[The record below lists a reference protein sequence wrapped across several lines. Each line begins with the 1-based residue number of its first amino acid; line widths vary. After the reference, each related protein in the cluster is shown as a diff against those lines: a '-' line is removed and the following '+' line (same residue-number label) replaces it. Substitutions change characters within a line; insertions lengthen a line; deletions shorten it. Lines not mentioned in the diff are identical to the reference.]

1 MSAPS
6 APMGF
11 NKLTCKSLS
20 GAPTTQFE
28 HLMGHLRTLMVH
40 LGTAAGLQETIKG
53 HFSVKFSREFGNNS
67 ALYDII
73 SMRYCHN
80 SALYEIISM
89 RYCHNSALYEII
101 SMRYCHNSA
110 LYENKAPSGA
120 EGGRLV
126 LVGAPKKSVGAP
138 DNELQ
143 VNLLR
148 PIGALSALQL
158 RARVIK
164 NM

>member
-1 MSAPS
+1 
-6 APMGF
+6 MGF

-20 GAPTTQFE
+20 GAPTAQFE

-40 LGTAAGLQETIKG
+40 LGTAAGLQETING
-53 HFSVKFSREFGNNS
+53 HFSDKFSREFGN
-67 ALYDII
+67 
-73 SMRYCHN
+73 N

-120 EGGRLV
+120 EVGRLV

-158 RARVIK
+158 RARVLK

>member
-11 NKLTCKSLS
+11 NNLTCKSLS

-28 HLMGHLRTLMVH
+28 HLMGHLRSLMVH
-40 LGTAAGLQETIKG
+40 LGTAAGRQKTTNG
-53 HFSVKFSREFGNNS
+53 HFSGKFSREFGN
-67 ALYDII
+67 
-73 SMRYCHN
+73 N

-120 EGGRLV
+120 EGGKLV

>member
-1 MSAPS
+1 
-6 APMGF
+6 MGF

-20 GAPTTQFE
+20 GAPTAQFE

-40 LGTAAGLQETIKG
+40 LGTAAGRQETING
-53 HFSVKFSREFGNNS
+53 HFSDKFSREFGN
-67 ALYDII
+67 
-73 SMRYCHN
+73 
-80 SALYEIISM
+80 
-89 RYCHNSALYEII
+89 NSALYEII

-120 EGGRLV
+120 EGGELV

>member
-1 MSAPS
+1 
-6 APMGF
+6 MGF

-20 GAPTTQFE
+20 GAPTAQFE

-40 LGTAAGLQETIKG
+40 LGTAAGLQETING
-53 HFSVKFSREFGNNS
+53 HFSDKFSREFGN
-67 ALYDII
+67 
-73 SMRYCHN
+73 
-80 SALYEIISM
+80 
-89 RYCHNSALYEII
+89 NSALYEII

-120 EGGRLV
+120 EVGRLV